1 LIQVVR
7 VQVADRRS
15 QVAGVLLLVFSAC
28 ASAPPPP
35 TQPPAWTQVPSSL
48 LDTVCAKLQEEG
60 ITVDNLAV
68 AKTTQPLVTAA
79 SLRAVA
85 HLYGK
90 DADVASL
97 AQLYTKALQ
106 PLPLALTDSRCAWR
120 PIAKL
125 DPIRD
130 HDQMV
135 VELSAPIP
143 NPFMHNEAGVLAR
156 MSLGGHDSQWY
167 WIPLG
172 QKKGQWGI
180 GIVLPMDLHE

>member
-1 LIQVVR
+1 LKY
-7 VQVADRRS
+7 APLM
-15 QVAGVLLLVFSAC
+15 LLLLAAC

-35 TQPPAWTQVPSSL
+35 TLPPPWTQIPPSV
-48 LDTVCAKLQEEG
+48 LDSVCAKLQEEG
-60 ITVDNLAV
+60 ISADNLAV

-85 HLYGK
+85 NLYGK

-97 AQLYTKALQ
+97 AQLYTNAIQ
-106 PLPLALTDSRCAWR
+106 PLPLALTQSRCAWK

-125 DPIRD
+125 DPVTHR
-130 HDQMV
+130 DQMV
-135 VELSAPIP
+135 VELSSPIP
-143 NPFMHNEAGVLAR
+143 NPFMRNEAGLLAR

-180 GIVLPMDLHE
+180 GIVLPLDLHE

>member
-1 LIQVVR
+1 MF
-7 VQVADRRS
+7 
-15 QVAGVLLLVFSAC
+15 VLFAAC
-28 ASAPPPP
+28 ASTPPPP
-35 TQPPAWTQVPSSL
+35 TLPPAWTQVPPSI

-60 ITVDNLAV
+60 ISADNLAV

-79 SLRAVA
+79 SLRSVA

-97 AQLYTKALQ
+97 AQLYTSGTQ
-106 PLPLALTDSRCAWR
+106 PMPLALTESRCGWK

-125 DPIRD
+125 DPVNH

-135 VELSAPIP
+135 VELSSPIP
-143 NPFMHNEAGVLAR
+143 NPFTRSEAGVLVR

-180 GIVLPMDLHE
+180 GVVLPLDMHE